1 MSPNIWWLIIGQ
13 HRWTVVKALT
23 SSYVSSSQL
32 PALISFKA
40 FHLSYL
46 YSWMVILKR
55 NAWLWCK
62 LKKAVSVKLRKFGLH
77 FGPLLSVKLFWH
89 SAVEI
94 TKGFYGKMATNDYYW
109 VRPVVRECLL
119 LSGWFAA
126 TKKSKHVYLDKIR
139 YVYKYQ
145 TDTKEQ

>member
-1 MSPNIWWLIIGQ
+1 M
-13 HRWTVVKALT
+13 T
-23 SSYVSSSQL
+23 SVQ
-32 PALISFKA
+32 IE
-40 FHLSYL
+40 
-46 YSWMVILKR
+46 
-55 NAWLWCK
+55 
-62 LKKAVSVKLRKFGLH
+62 KAVFVKLRKFGLN